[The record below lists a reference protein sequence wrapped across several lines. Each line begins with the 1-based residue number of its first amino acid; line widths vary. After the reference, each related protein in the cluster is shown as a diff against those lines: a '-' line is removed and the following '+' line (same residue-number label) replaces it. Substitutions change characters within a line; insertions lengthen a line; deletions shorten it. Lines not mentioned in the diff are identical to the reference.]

1 MNRTCEPLEITFTVS
16 LNTFFSIDFPEYQNE
31 KIEKI
36 AKKQY
41 IKYTT
46 PKWRKDCK
54 TYEAE
59 DLKKKKKEIKELE
72 MNVKRKRNN
81 NTVKKRETRNGRTKV
96 I

>member
-59 DLKKKKKEIKELE
+59 DLKKKKKK
-72 MNVKRKRNN
+72 
-81 NTVKKRETRNGRTKV
+81 
-96 I
+96 